1 LNYVIVVTDAAIA
14 AVVAAAVFVLVCYDR
29 VTKLYIH
36 VVAIA
41 YKL

>member
-1 LNYVIVVTDAAIA
+1 MNYVIAVTDAAIA
-14 AVVAAAVFVLVCYDR
+14 AVVAAAVDVLVFYDR

-36 VVAIA
+36 VVEIA